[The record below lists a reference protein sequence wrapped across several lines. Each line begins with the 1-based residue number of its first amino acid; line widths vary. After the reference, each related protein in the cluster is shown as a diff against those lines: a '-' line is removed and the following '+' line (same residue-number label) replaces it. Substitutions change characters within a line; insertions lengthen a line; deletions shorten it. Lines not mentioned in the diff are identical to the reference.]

1 MFPRSNNREEHL
13 WETSVFVMKIH
24 PQLTSDKSNMIL
36 DHLHKKNC
44 RETVNIFWIR
54 IWYWTL
60 SIFLIKYRSIFLR
73 TNSDK
78 MLLMKIIH
86 NEKNPGVF
94 ISHGGVFLSFH
105 SLVWHIH
112 CLMKNNLVRLKI
124 ETIQLSDETR
134 ICQLY
139 DSFYRW
145 RYFLLNPLSFS
156 NLS

>member
-1 MFPRSNNREEHL
+1 
-13 WETSVFVMKIH
+13 MKIH

-60 SIFLIKYRSIFLR
+60 SIFLIKYRSIFLK

-78 MLLMKIIH
+78 MLLIKLFIMKKIQ
-86 NEKNPGVF
+86 VF
-94 ISHGGVFLSFH
+94 SSHTAAFFYHFIVLYDIFI
-105 SLVWHIH
+105 V
-112 CLMKNNLVRLKI
+112 LMKNNLVRLKI

-145 RYFLLNPLSFS
+145 RYFLLDPLSFS
-156 NLS
+156 NLSYKPRTIN